1 MKKLA
6 WTLFVVI
13 IVGCNNP
20 TKEASPSEDY
30 RFEAVSDEDV
40 AEESVISAIAMPAPV
55 SNSYLELSEQKLQE
69 LFENIY
75 LSQKH
80 SEFGT
85 NSSSSLSRSNEQIA
99 QLEFTDRPV
108 VSNVKLIGSPT
119 MISDS
124 MDEIV
129 MSYELKANGIVL
141 TDTISA
147 IISKTTITIDDQ
159 SLIDMQFEFKTDN

>member
-1 MKKLA
+1 
-6 WTLFVVI
+6 
-13 IVGCNNP
+13 
-20 TKEASPSEDY
+20 
-30 RFEAVSDEDV
+30 
-40 AEESVISAIAMPAPV
+40 
-55 SNSYLELSEQKLQE
+55 
-69 LFENIY
+69 
-75 LSQKH
+75 
-80 SEFGT
+80 
-85 NSSSSLSRSNEQIA
+85 LSRSNEQIA